1 MNDDYSY
8 ALNAGIYV
16 YFGGIG
22 LFVLITFICAM
33 RWYAREARLS
43 RTRAEEAER
52 LLEEVVR
59 KRERK
64 QDEESEPK
72 AKPARKRVEFR
83 PVEEDDEDDEDEAPK
98 PAGKHVYDPKQ
109 HKVVWVP
116 AE

>member
-8 ALNAGIYV
+8 ALNVGFYV

-22 LFVLITFICAM
+22 IFVLITFICAL
-33 RWYAREARLS
+33 RWYARQAREF
-43 RTRAEEAER
+43 RIRAEEAER
-52 LLEEVVR
+52 SR
-59 KRERK
+59 T
-64 QDEESEPK
+64 EESKPK
-72 AKPARKRVEFR
+72 PKPKPARK
-83 PVEEDDEDDEDEAPK
+83 PVVFVDAEEEDDEDEEEAPK

>member
-1 MNDDYSY
+1 MNDDYSF
-8 ALNAGIYV
+8 ALNAGFYV

-43 RTRAEEAER
+43 HTRAEEAER
-52 LLEEVVR
+52 LLREAVR

-64 QDEESEPK
+64 QDEESDPK
-72 AKPARKRVEFR
+72 PKPARKRVEFL
-83 PVEEDDEDDEDEAPK
+83 PVEEDDDDEDEVAK
-98 PAGKHVYDPKQ
+98 PAGTHIYDPKQ